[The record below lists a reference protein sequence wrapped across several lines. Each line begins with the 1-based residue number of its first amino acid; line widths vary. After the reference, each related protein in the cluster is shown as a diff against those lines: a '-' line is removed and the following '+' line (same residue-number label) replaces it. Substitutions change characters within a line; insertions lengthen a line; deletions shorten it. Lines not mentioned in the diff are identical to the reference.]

1 MMEKIKGIESK
12 GSAGILLV
20 FVLAIILSCQTS
32 AHSVPSISKEG
43 KIAAI
48 QKSLPVPFKC
58 QGPPGDV
65 GKSKNCGQT
74 SALMVMS
81 YHKQRTPS
89 VENIMEIDDWLFQK
103 YRDPINNYNG
113 SGTDTRKLEALVKE
127 YGGFPLSYKGHDW
140 NLVDLRNHIDKGLP
154 VIAAVKARHLSN
166 RGYKYAWDHFLVVI
180 GYTAESIICHDPA
193 RPNGAQKHYD
203 NEEFSKAFSS
213 HGGDVVVVVPNGN
226 ESR

>member
-1 MMEKIKGIESK
+1 MMGKIKEIESK
-12 GSAGILLV
+12 GLSGILLV
-20 FVLAIILSCQTS
+20 FALTIIFSCQTS
-32 AHSVPSISKEG
+32 AHSGSRISTEG
-43 KIAAI
+43 QIAAI
-48 QKSLPVPFKC
+48 QNPLSVPFKC
-58 QGPPGDV
+58 QGPPGDM

-74 SALMVMS
+74 SALMVMC

-89 VENIMEIDDWLFQK
+89 VENIMEIDDWLFRK

-127 YGGFPLSYKGHDW
+127 YGGFPLSYKENGW
-140 NLVDLRNHIDKGLP
+140 GLVDLRNHIAKGLP

-166 RGYKYAWDHFLVVI
+166 RGYKYAWEHFVVVI
-180 GYTAESIICHDPA
+180 GYTTDSIICHDPA

-213 HGGDVVVVVPNGN
+213 LGGDVVVVVPNGN